1 MEALLI
7 NQCAFNKEHLTEMT
21 RAIRKT
27 SSAIIF
33 ICSAV
38 LLSVSL
44 LGFFFVRDP
53 FIAYGSLFFALFFF
67 YFNLYISRNSVK
79 LTMKRYME
87 LYHTEIESELQF
99 FDDSILS
106 LSEQTKTESR
116 LDYTQI
122 KTVLRTKNL
131 YIIRL
136 GAQLVLL
143 VDKYGFT
150 KGGCADF
157 EMLMRQKAV
166 KAKIK
171 F

>member
-1 MEALLI
+1 
-7 NQCAFNKEHLTEMT
+7 
-21 RAIRKT
+21 
-27 SSAIIF
+27 
-33 ICSAV
+33 
-38 LLSVSL
+38 
-44 LGFFFVRDP
+44 
-53 FIAYGSLFFALFFF
+53 
-67 YFNLYISRNSVK
+67 
-79 LTMKRYME
+79 ME